1 MQRARKKH
9 FLFSEAGFAASGS
22 LSGIILPLATLGKK
36 AERGAEK
43 VTEKSLPVPPGLLV
57 DNVRDKLEIASDES
71 FISRIRPV
79 QVQNP
84 PVNASAVPDNATA
97 LMQPGPLCVDS
108 TSPTDLISP
117 SAGSLLICHR
127 VQSAGQ
133 AGELSDCTSWFSR
146 RGHLTCR

>member
-1 MQRARKKH
+1 MQRARNKH

-22 LSGIILPLATLGKK
+22 LSCIILPLATLGKK
-36 AERGAEK
+36 AEK

-108 TSPTDLISP
+108 TSPTDPISP

-133 AGELSDCTSWFSR
+133 AGELSDCTAWFSR